1 MERCLC
7 APMLLLC
14 TGCIK
19 EIARYGY
26 FSQCPLTGPCYIQM
40 KRHIAIAVLA
50 VVALAPETRAQSSDI
65 VEDAEQVQIAQLVR
79 YMEDLEALGQLREEN
94 SVRVAKGHE
103 RIARIGTE
111 NTRRFAANIS
121 SETDKIADMQY
132 RSVDHVQAWTDH
144 MLELKRWARE
154 TARKAMESKRSA
166 RKAARGL
173 YAPHSWMSASRAYD
187 EWQTELEHL
196 EDVAT
201 EAVDAGRV
209 ALEIM
214 I

>member
-1 MERCLC
+1 MCPDV
-7 APMLLLC
+7 ATMPW
-14 TGCIK
+14 CIK

-26 FSQCPLTGPCYIQM
+26 SSQCPITEPYEIRM
-40 KRHIAIAVLA
+40 TRHIAIAVLA

-103 RIARIGTE
+103 RIAKIGAE

-196 EDVAT
+196 EDIAT
-201 EAVDAGRV
+201 EAMDAGRV

>member
-1 MERCLC
+1 MCPDV
-7 APMLLLC
+7 ATMPW
-14 TGCIK
+14 CIK

-26 FSQCPLTGPCYIQM
+26 SSQCPIIEPYEIRMT
-40 KRHIAIAVLA
+40 RRIAIAVLA

-94 SVRVAKGHE
+94 SVRAAEGHE
-103 RIARIGTE
+103 RIARIGAE

-144 MLELKRWARE
+144 MLELKIWARE

>member
-1 MERCLC
+1 MCPDV
-7 APMLLLC
+7 ATMPW
-14 TGCIK
+14 CIK
-19 EIARYGY
+19 EIAGYGY
-26 FSQCPLTGPCYIQM
+26 SSQCPITEPYEIRM
-40 KRHIAIAVLA
+40 TRHIAIAVLA

-103 RIARIGTE
+103 RIAKIGAE

-121 SETDKIADMQY
+121 SETDEIADMQY
-132 RSVDHVQAWTDH
+132 RSVDHVRAWTDH
-144 MLELKRWARE
+144 MLELKIWARE
-154 TARKAMESKRSA
+154 NARKAMESKRSA
-166 RKAARGL
+166 RKSARGL
-173 YAPHSWMSASRAYD
+173 YAPHSWMSASRAYG
-187 EWQTELEHL
+187 EWQAELEHL
-196 EDVAT
+196 EDAAT
-201 EAVDAGRV
+201 EAAEAGRV

>member
-1 MERCLC
+1 
-7 APMLLLC
+7 
-14 TGCIK
+14 
-19 EIARYGY
+19 
-26 FSQCPLTGPCYIQM
+26 M

-65 VEDAEQVQIAQLVR
+65 FVEDAEQVQIAQLVR
-79 YMEDLEALGQLREEN
+79 YMEDLEALGQLRQEN
-94 SVRVAKGHE
+94 NARVAEEHE
-103 RIARIGTE
+103 RIARIAVE
-111 NTRRFAANIS
+111 NTRRFAANIA

-132 RSVDHVQAWTDH
+132 RSVDHVQAWTDR
-144 MLELKRWARE
+144 MLELQRLARE
-154 TARKAMESKRSA
+154 GVRKVRESKRSA

-201 EAVDAGRV
+201 EAVDAGRAV
-209 ALEIM
+209 LEVRI
-214 I
+214 